1 MSGKSHRIE
10 VMDDAMAE
18 VLRQKSGMERLA
30 IFLAHVVVR
39 TRYVANSPARDSSRL
54 DRGRDPARDGAE
66 NVAWSRLSPTVDG
79 LHSPGMS
86 TLETGARR
94 FSRH

>member
-18 VLRQKSGMERLA
+18 VLREKSGMERLA

-39 TRYVANSPARDSSRL
+39 TRYVANTPARDSS
-54 DRGRDPARDGAE
+54 
-66 NVAWSRLSPTVDG
+66 
-79 LHSPGMS
+79 
-86 TLETGARR
+86 
-94 FSRH
+94 